1 MKSISN
7 VAKPQLKSEKSV
19 LFTTIIWIAFGNEVL
34 STTKLISSPGR
45 ATRSLLRK
53 IFFRLLTSMGQKKFW
68 VPTRN
73 WTSELWI
80 SHSDALPK
88 SHTAQRLHGEGGL
101 LRSSYDTQ
109 IVFRNE
115 YYLAYFPLILNSKRS
130 ISVRMKRKISLL
142 DNFETSRLN
151 STRYFSQ
158 SETTY
163 VMLWMHGWAYV
174 SIFTAVAP

>member
-1 MKSISN
+1 MKSIQCGKASVEIRKISVVYN
-7 VAKPQLKSEKSV
+7 HNLNRFWEWSIVNYETNFVAWKSYTLTVEKD
-19 LFTTIIWIAFGNEVL
+19 LFSSSDKHGTEKILSPHKELNLRPLDFTLWC
-34 STTKLISSPGR
+34 STTEP
-45 ATRSLLRK
+45 
-53 IFFRLLTSMGQKKFW
+53 
-68 VPTRN
+68 
-73 WTSELWI
+73 
-80 SHSDALPK
+80 
-88 SHTAQRLHGEGGL
+88 QRLHGEGGL
-101 LRSSYDTQ
+101 LRSSFDTQ

-115 YYLAYFPLILNSKRS
+115 YYLAYFLLILHSKRS